1 MKKQISGIYTIID
14 PQEINDIVNLCSRI
28 AKTELNIIQYRDKE
42 NDFET
47 MLNIASKLKNI
58 CDKYNKI
65 FIINDYPKLAKKINA
80 DGVHVGENDTS
91 INICRNILS
100 SNQIVGTSN
109 NNISEIKK
117 SIKKNVDYIAIG
129 KIFPTSTMGKKD
141 RNVVGIDILKQAK
154 KITKIPIVGIGGI
167 NQTNVESVKNTG
179 ADAICIV
186 SEITKAKNPEQVI
199 NNINNI
205 LNN

>member
-65 FIINDYPKLAKKINA
+65 FIINDYPKLAKKINFVA
-80 DGVHVGENDTS
+80 ISAWLKGKAEN
-91 INICRNILS
+91 
-100 SNQIVGTSN
+100 
-109 NNISEIKK
+109 SEKK
-117 SIKKNVDYIAIG
+117 SDKRKQ
-129 KIFPTSTMGKKD
+129 ST
-141 RNVVGIDILKQAK
+141 
-154 KITKIPIVGIGGI
+154 
-167 NQTNVESVKNTG
+167 VK
-179 ADAICIV
+179 
-186 SEITKAKNPEQVI
+186 
-199 NNINNI
+199 
-205 LNN
+205 

>member
-28 AKTELNIIQYRDKE
+28 SKTELNIIQYRDKE

-154 KITKIPIVGIGGI
+154 EITKIPIVGIGGI

>member
-1 MKKQISGIYTIID
+1 M
-14 PQEINDIVNLCSRI
+14 
-28 AKTELNIIQYRDKE
+28 
-42 NDFET
+42 
-47 MLNIASKLKNI
+47 
-58 CDKYNKI
+58 
-65 FIINDYPKLAKKINA
+65 AKKINA

-154 KITKIPIVGIGGI
+154 EITKIPIVGIGGI

>member
-109 NNISEIKK
+109 NNMSEIKK

-154 KITKIPIVGIGGI
+154 EITKIPIVGIGGI

>member
-1 MKKQISGIYTIID
+1 M
-14 PQEINDIVNLCSRI
+14 
-28 AKTELNIIQYRDKE
+28 
-42 NDFET
+42 
-47 MLNIASKLKNI
+47 
-58 CDKYNKI
+58 
-65 FIINDYPKLAKKINA
+65 
-80 DGVHVGENDTS
+80 
-91 INICRNILS
+91 
-100 SNQIVGTSN
+100 
-109 NNISEIKK
+109 
-117 SIKKNVDYIAIG
+117 DYIAIG
-129 KIFPTSTMGKKD
+129 KIFPTSTMGKKY

-154 KITKIPIVGIGGI
+154 EITKIPIVGIGGI

>member
-14 PQEINDIVNLCSRI
+14 PQETDDIFNLCSRI
-28 AKTELNIIQYRDKE
+28 AKTELNIIQYRDKK

-154 KITKIPIVGIGGI
+154 EITKIPIVGIGGI
-167 NQTNVESVKNTG
+167 NKTNVESVKNTG

-186 SEITKAKNPEQVI
+186 SAITKAKNPEQVI